1 MAIDA
6 LEAVTLCDSTQW
18 IRVRGADASNPVLLL
33 IQQGPGLPMINE
45 VRRFEQVLDLE
56 RAFTVVYWDQRG
68 CGLSL
73 RGPKVPGGITVEQMI
88 RDTVALL
95 DLLRERFAEKSF
107 VAGFSLGATV
117 GAHAAAVRPDLV
129 EALVAVA
136 MDIDGVAAG
145 TNAYDFA
152 LSAARRRG
160 NRRAIRQ
167 LTGIGAPPH
176 LTPKQF
182 TTRVRWAANFG
193 GVTSNRTYAALRR
206 ELLVSVARAHDYS
219 IADLIRSLRGIER
232 GAGRSPPRTRRAG
245 PRANPAPHRC
255 TDRHGARSPR
265 RGGARRG
272 RGTICQGTGLP
283 EQAIHVVRQLG
294 THTASRGTGQVPRRP
309 DASPSQQGRIRCV
322 RGSVERGAIPPQ
334 LGAVGTESVGAG
346 TWQASCPTLPSP
358 LPGARGSRWSAQ
370 CVRDHSPM
378 TS

>member
-45 VRRFEQVLDLE
+45 VRRFERVLDLE

-73 RGPKVPGGITVEQMI
+73 RGPNVPGGITVEQMI

-95 DLLRERFAEKSF
+95 DLLRERFAQKSF
-107 VAGFSLGATV
+107 VAGFSLGAMV
-117 GAHAAAVRPDLV
+117 GARAAAVRPDLV

-193 GVTSNRTYAALRR
+193 GVTSNRTYAALMR

-219 IADLIRSLRGIER
+219 IADLIRSLRGVSAAQAALLPELAVLDLVRTLPRIGVPIVMVQGRRDEVAPGEAAER
-232 GAGRSPPRTRRAG
+232 YAMALDSPSKQFVWFDNSAHTPHLEEPDQFRDVLMRVRAGR
-245 PRANPAPHRC
+245 
-255 TDRHGARSPR
+255 
-265 RGGARRG
+265 
-272 RGTICQGTGLP
+272 
-283 EQAIHVVRQLG
+283 V
-294 THTASRGTGQVPRRP
+294 ASR
-309 DASPSQQGRIRCV
+309 A
-322 RGSVERGAIPPQ
+322 
-334 LGAVGTESVGAG
+334 SVG
-346 TWQASCPTLPSP
+346 PSNAVQSLRNWEP
-358 LPGARGSRWSAQ
+358 
-370 CVRDHSPM
+370 
-378 TS
+378 